1 MSLKAR
7 DNVPFTLLRRGRGLL
22 RSAQAS
28 CPCAMMMHVAYAP
41 AASPT
46 DAEPLRMLCTPT
58 KCELACAPLIGAKR
72 QRHCCYGSA
81 EVNRDET
88 RPPLSLKQIYGIPVM
103 HITAVQLQHGQKCN
117 KFSMLVKIQTA
128 RLNIST
134 NEWTSLCAPLKQRSR
149 TVKAYKKVFDCF
161 VKFRPSV

>member
-1 MSLKAR
+1 MWHMHLQRARLMRSLCACCAR
-7 DNVPFTLLRRGRGLL
+7 QQSVNLAAHHSL
-22 RSAQAS
+22 AQS
-28 CPCAMMMHVAYAP
+28 GSGT
-41 AASPT
+41 AA
-46 DAEPLRMLCTPT
+46 
-58 KCELACAPLIGAKR
+58 
-72 QRHCCYGSA
+72 YGSA